1 MLYPSL
7 RFDLEES
14 ISKRS
19 SSALCHFRASRDPSG
34 FSKSRARVC
43 KLSGTVSLEGPVFRG
58 GAKEYLGLYHEHDT
72 TKQTNAYPADIA
84 SVANSGADYLVFYSS
99 VDKISN
105 QMWCPDCRRVE
116 DIVCT
121 AFEPADAPS
130 ALIVYV
136 GLRRDWKGN
145 SNNPFRGS
153 PWNISSVPTILRRDG
168 ARLVDDEIDEESLAS
183 FTNA

>member
-1 MLYPSL
+1 MP
-7 RFDLEES
+7 
-14 ISKRS
+14 ISTS
-19 SSALCHFRASRDPSG
+19 SD
-34 FSKSRARVC
+34 
-43 KLSGTVSLEGPVFRG
+43 
-58 GAKEYLGLYHEHDT
+58 
-72 TKQTNAYPADIA
+72 PADIA

-99 VDKISN
+99 VDKTSN

-136 GLRRDWKGN
+136 GQRHDWRGN

-153 PWNISSVPTILRRDG
+153 PWNVSSVPTILRRDVG
-168 ARLVDDEIDEESLAS
+168 TASLS
-183 FTNA
+183 FLTQAE

>member
-1 MLYPSL
+1 MP
-7 RFDLEES
+7 
-14 ISKRS
+14 ISTS
-19 SSALCHFRASRDPSG
+19 SD
-34 FSKSRARVC
+34 
-43 KLSGTVSLEGPVFRG
+43 
-58 GAKEYLGLYHEHDT
+58 
-72 TKQTNAYPADIA
+72 PADIA

-99 VDKISN
+99 VDKTSN

-116 DIVCT
+116 DSVRT

-136 GLRRDWKGN
+136 GQRHDWRGS

-153 PWNISSVPTILRRDG
+153 PWNVSSVPTILRRDG
-168 ARLVDDEIDEESLAS
+168 ARLVDEEINEESLAA